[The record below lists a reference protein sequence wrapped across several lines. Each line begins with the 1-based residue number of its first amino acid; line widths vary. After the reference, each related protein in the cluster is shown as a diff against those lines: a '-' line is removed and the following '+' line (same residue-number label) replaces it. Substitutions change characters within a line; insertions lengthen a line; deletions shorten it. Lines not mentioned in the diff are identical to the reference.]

1 MKKKDPHSSEE
12 TARKLFDIE
21 SKERL
26 TSDSIGTMVD
36 QPALLKQYLESSLTN
51 TFSELI
57 FRLTHEIYSEEK
69 ATALWH
75 QIVEHRANLRKRL
88 DRDVGMLVAAL
99 DYLSNITGDISSPK
113 IMDDLRIEEAAAM
126 ATRDSLTALYLRGVF
141 DFTLERMVLEHRRYA
156 KPLSLLLLDVDEFKQ
171 INDHYG
177 HQTGDDV
184 LCRIGKIV
192 LNGIR
197 KADFPARYGGD
208 EIAVIFP
215 ETAIDQA
222 IVMADRLR
230 VDVCRCFTKSG
241 SAITVSIGVSCIHE
255 PDVTTALD
263 LVRQTDKAL
272 YKAKRNGKDKVERFS

>member
-1 MKKKDPHSSEE
+1 MKTKDSHSSEE
-12 TARKLFDIE
+12 TVRKLFDIE
-21 SKERL
+21 SKGRL
-26 TSDSIGTMVD
+26 TSDSIGILDD

-51 TFSELI
+51 TFSELL

-75 QIVEHRANLRKRL
+75 QIVEHRANIKKRL

-113 IMDDLRIEEAAAM
+113 IMDDLRIEEAAAI

-156 KPLSLLLLDVDEFKQ
+156 KPLSLLLLDVDEFKE
-171 INDHYG
+171 INDRYG
-177 HQTGDDV
+177 HQAGDDA
-184 LCRIGKIV
+184 LREIGKRV
-192 LNGIR
+192 LNCIR
-197 KADFPARYGGD
+197 KTDFPARYGGD

-215 ETAIDQA
+215 ETSIDQA

-230 VDVCRCFTKSG
+230 IDVCRCFKESG
-241 SAITVSIGVSCIHE
+241 SNITVSIGVSCIHE
-255 PDVTTALD
+255 PDVSTAVE
-263 LVRQTDKAL
+263 LVQQVDRAL
-272 YKAKRNGKDKVERFS
+272 YKAKRTGKDKVEKFS